1 MSWSGFSAETK
12 KTLLQGILPTEEAM
26 TRSTKA
32 ITSATISV
40 TAAQLQSLNLH
51 LLTQSFFLLSEIC
64 DGGGLTKTSLKN
76 VTLSLLIWTYPR
88 EMRTCNTNFKKM
100 QPFYLDSAWKYC
112 SSHSFAR
119 INFSR
124 VTSMCTHFDAAAI
137 LCWTGATVQMG

>member
-1 MSWSGFSAETK
+1 
-12 KTLLQGILPTEEAM
+12 M

-32 ITSATISV
+32 ITSATIYV

-51 LLTQSFFLLSEIC
+51 LLTQSFFLLSETC

-100 QPFYLDSAWKYC
+100 QPFFLDSA
-112 SSHSFAR
+112 
-119 INFSR
+119 
-124 VTSMCTHFDAAAI
+124 
-137 LCWTGATVQMG
+137 